1 MNFFFNGFMAVFG
14 AVSAVLVLG
23 FVWEFGAYVIAAI
36 LPWVLPKKMQA
47 TLMRDLEKDSYR
59 NAEVLR
65 VTRKLGWHEAK

>member
-1 MNFFFNGFMAVFG
+1 MNFFFNGFMAMFG
-14 AVSAVLVLG
+14 AVTAVLVLG

-47 TLMRDLEKDSYR
+47 KLMRDLEKDSYR

-65 VTRKLGWHEAK
+65 VTRKLGWHEAE